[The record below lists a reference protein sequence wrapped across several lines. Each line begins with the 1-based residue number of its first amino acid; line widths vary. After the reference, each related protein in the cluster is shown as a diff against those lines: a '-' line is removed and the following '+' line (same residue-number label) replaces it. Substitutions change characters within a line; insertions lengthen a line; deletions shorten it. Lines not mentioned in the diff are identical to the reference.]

1 MHYRRKIFLV
11 VACIL
16 FASLVRGQVL
26 ISILFGD
33 KLNTDAIIFGL
44 HVDYSWNK
52 MTSIEPQDPLGRL
65 NLSLF
70 FNVKINDQWRAEIEA
85 LAKNTR
91 GGKGIA
97 PYPLTDPD
105 LNAQFA
111 DGSVERRI
119 NYVGLMSAIQYN
131 IQQSWYIEA
140 GPQLTIR

>member
-1 MHYRRKIFLV
+1 MRKLIFFFLMIFLSSV
-11 VACIL
+11 
-16 FASLVRGQVL
+16 SQGQVL